1 MILYLFSFLFAAG
14 MFALDQWTKRWVSVN
29 MNLGETAPLLGNLL
43 ELNCVHNYGVAWSL
57 FSGMRWVLVTVTGC
71 IVIAVALALALRLI
85 RHPVG
90 VFAAFLILG
99 GGMGNLVD
107 RIFRGY
113 VVDMIHLV
121 FWPTYP
127 TFNVA
132 DMCVVTGCVL
142 WILYALFMQEPT
154 EEQNARQR
162 LKTREERKARK
173 AALQR
178 ERHGASSVRVY
189 GADEGVSLDKD
200 AAPHDGASGAHEARN
215 VPGTNQAR
223 ILPGTHHLGN
233 SPAANDGRNASGM
246 NDGRNVSGGDSK

>member
-1 MILYLFSFLFAAG
+1 MILYLFSFFVATGLLIF
-14 MFALDQWTKRWVSVN
+14 DQWSKHWVSVN

-71 IVIAVALALALRLI
+71 IVIAVALALTLRLI

-90 VFAAFLILG
+90 VFAAFLILSG
-99 GGMGNLVD
+99 GFGNLID
-107 RIFRGY
+107 RVFRGY

-132 DMCVVTGCVL
+132 DMCVVTGCAL

-154 EEQNARQR
+154 EEGNVRQR
-162 LKTREERKARK
+162 IKTREERKARK
-173 AALQR
+173 LAFQR

-200 AAPHDGASGAHEARN
+200 AAPRDAGSVAGTNSPWNEIGAHDGRN
-215 VPGTNQAR
+215 
-223 ILPGTHHLGN
+223 LPGTHRLGN
-233 SPAANDGRNASGM
+233 SPAANDAPSVRDANERS
-246 NDGRNVSGGDSK
+246 DSK